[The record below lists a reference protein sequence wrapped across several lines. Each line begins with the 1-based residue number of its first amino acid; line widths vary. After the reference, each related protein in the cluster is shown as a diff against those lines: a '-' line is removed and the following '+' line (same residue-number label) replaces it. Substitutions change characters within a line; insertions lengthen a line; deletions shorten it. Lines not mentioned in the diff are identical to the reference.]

1 MRDHCHRARSEGV
14 DLKAR
19 RKLIIAS
26 ILCLVF
32 MIAEIVGEYCV
43 AVCVCHRDLATYK
56 LTVFVYPVS
65 RSIPSKG
72 ILGYKKIKNSGV

>member
-1 MRDHCHRARSEGV
+1 MILIKYIQLFLFCFAFLAVRDHCHRARSEGV

-32 MIAEIVGEYCV
+32 MIAEIVGE
-43 AVCVCHRDLATYK
+43 
-56 LTVFVYPVS
+56 
-65 RSIPSKG
+65 
-72 ILGYKKIKNSGV
+72 